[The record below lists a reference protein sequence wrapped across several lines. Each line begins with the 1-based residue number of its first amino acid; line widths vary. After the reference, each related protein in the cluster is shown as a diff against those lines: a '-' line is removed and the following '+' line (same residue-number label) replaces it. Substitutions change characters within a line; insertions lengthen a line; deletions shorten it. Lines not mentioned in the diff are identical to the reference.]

1 MESKDA
7 IESLIRELQSLYD
20 NCDDVSQQPFYSK
33 LALLEL
39 CGWLESVQDKIAL
52 SFGRNNLTESN
63 NLTFLEENIIGKTY
77 GFDYK
82 AQFRPMLIKI
92 IGLTRV
98 ETIENDLKS
107 QGTFQILVSQLG
119 SLYSLRNSAAHTTI
133 AGVMP
138 TYNAPST
145 MLTYLNSLHPI
156 LSDLEEKLNQL

>member
-1 MESKDA
+1 MQTKDA

-20 NCDDVSQQPFYSK
+20 NCEDISQKPFYSK

-39 CGWLESVQDKIAL
+39 CGWLESVQDDIAL
-52 SFGRNNLTESN
+52 NYGRNNLSETKNIE
-63 NLTFLEENIIGKTY
+63 FLEETIVGRTF

-82 AQFRPMLIKI
+82 SQFRPMLIKI

-98 ETIENDLKS
+98 EAIETELRSEGNL
-107 QGTFQILVSQLG
+107 QILVSQLG

-156 LSDLEEKLNQL
+156 LSDLKDKLDEI

>member
-1 MESKDA
+1 MQSKDA
-7 IESLIRELQSLYD
+7 IESLIKELQLLYD
-20 NCDDVSQQPFYSK
+20 NCEDTNQKPYYSK

-39 CGWLESVQDKIAL
+39 CGWLEAVQDEIAL
-52 SFGRNNLTESN
+52 NYGQSKLTEVK
-63 NLTFLEENIIGKTY
+63 NLELLEDTIVGKTY

-82 AQFRPMLIKI
+82 SQFRPMLIKI

-98 ETIENDLKS
+98 ETVENELKNN
-107 QGTFQILVSQLG
+107 GTFPILVSQLG

-156 LSDLEEKLNQL
+156 LSELEEKLNGI